1 MGRRKGEETE
11 KWLTLEFLGDGG
23 VENSRKLGDIL
34 IISVRLD
41 IQRHRF
47 SKIIFV
53 ENVILNFLTDSKFL
67 RADELATDRRL
78 AAMTYN
84 IVGTIETLC
93 EFSVL
98 ERF

>member
-11 KWLTLEFLGDGG
+11 KWLTLEFLSDGG

-34 IISVRLD
+34 ISSVRLD

-78 AAMTYN
+78 AAITYN
-84 IVGTIETLC
+84 TVGTIKTL
-93 EFSVL
+93 
-98 ERF
+98 

>member
-11 KWLTLEFLGDGG
+11 KWLKLEFLSDGG
-23 VENSRKLGDIL
+23 VEKSRKLGDIL
-34 IISVRLD
+34 ISSVRLD
-41 IQRHRF
+41 IPSDRF

-53 ENVILNFLTDSKFL
+53 ENAILDFLTDSKFL

-78 AAMTYN
+78 AAITYN
-84 IVGTIETLC
+84 IVGTIETLY

-98 ERF
+98 ERY

>member
-11 KWLTLEFLGDGG
+11 KWLTVEFLSDGG
-23 VENSRKLGDIL
+23 VEKSRKLGDIL

-41 IQRHRF
+41 IQSHRF
-47 SKIIFV
+47 CKIIFV
-53 ENVILNFLTDSKFL
+53 EDAILDFLTDSKFL

-78 AAMTYN
+78 ATITYN
-84 IVGTIETLC
+84 IVGTIETLY

-98 ERF
+98 ERY

>member
-23 VENSRKLGDIL
+23 VQKSRKLGDIL

-41 IQRHRF
+41 IPNHRF

-53 ENVILNFLTDSKFL
+53 ENAILDFLTDSKFL

-78 AAMTYN
+78 ATITYK